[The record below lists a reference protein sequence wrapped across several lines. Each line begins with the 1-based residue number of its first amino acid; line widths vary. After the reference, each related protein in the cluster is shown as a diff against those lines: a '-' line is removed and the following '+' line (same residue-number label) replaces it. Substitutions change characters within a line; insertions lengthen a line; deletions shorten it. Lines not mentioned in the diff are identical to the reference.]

1 MRLRITCC
9 NGRDVFS
16 AAKPPEKRTSGYSI
30 NRPRPERSSMIWN
43 TLSSRVASRPAIAT
57 ISIRL
62 SQTVIHTPAFGL
74 EGFRSIREDARHVLK
89 GVGKIDVAGRYRRP
103 RTGLQRANMLTL

>member
-16 AAKPPEKRTSGYSI
+16 AAKPPEKLISGYSI
-30 NRPRPERSSMIWN
+30 NRPRPERNSMIWN

-62 SQTVIHTPAFGL
+62 SQPVIHSAALGL
-74 EGFRSIREDARHVLK
+74 EGVRSIRGGCVPCLK
-89 GVGKIDVAGRYRRP
+89 GVGKIGVAGRYRRP
-103 RTGLQRANMLTL
+103 RTGLQHANLLTL